1 MNVLKKGLFSIL
13 FSLKSFFYL
22 SYPMLQL
29 LCSLGIG
36 IGLLLSVSSSD
47 VKESSNIITVVF
59 MLFSLS
65 LVLFKQYYRKVL
77 IWSDLRSNN
86 IVYLN

>member
-1 MNVLKKGLFSIL
+1 MTALKKGLFSIL

-59 MLFSLS
+59 IFFSLS
-65 LVLFKQYYRKVL
+65 LVLFKQHYREIL

-86 IVYLN
+86 VIYLH

>member
-1 MNVLKKGLFSIL
+1 MTVLKKGLFSFL

-36 IGLLLSVSSSD
+36 IGLLLSVSSSE
-47 VKESSNIITVVF
+47 VTESSSIITLVF
-59 MLFSLS
+59 ILFSLS
-65 LVLFKQYYRKVL
+65 LVLFKQYYREIL
-77 IWSDLRSNN
+77 IWSDSRNDN
-86 IVYLN
+86 VIYLH

>member
-1 MNVLKKGLFSIL
+1 MTALKKGLFSFL

-47 VKESSNIITVVF
+47 VKESSSVITLAF
-59 MLFSLS
+59 IFFSFC
-65 LVLFKQYYRKVL
+65 LVLFKQYYREML
-77 IWSDLRSNN
+77 IWSDSRENN
-86 IVYLN
+86 VIYLH

>member
-1 MNVLKKGLFSIL
+1 MNVLKKGLFYFL
-13 FSLKSFFYL
+13 FSVKSFFYL

-29 LCSLGIG
+29 LCFLGIG

-47 VKESSNIITVVF
+47 VKESSNIITLVF
-59 MLFSLS
+59 TLFSLS
-65 LVLFKQYYRKVL
+65 LVLFKQHYREIL

-86 IVYLN
+86 VINLH

>member
-36 IGLLLSVSSSD
+36 IGLLLSVSSSE
-47 VKESSNIITVVF
+47 VTESSSIITLVF
-59 MLFSLS
+59 ILFSLS
-65 LVLFKQYYRKVL
+65 LVLFKQYYREML
-77 IWSDLRSNN
+77 IWSDSRNDN
-86 IVYLN
+86 VIYLH

>member
-1 MNVLKKGLFSIL
+1 MNVLKKGLFSLL

-36 IGLLLSVSSSD
+36 IGLLLSVSSSE
-47 VKESSNIITVVF
+47 VTESSSIITLVF
-59 MLFSLS
+59 ILFSLS
-65 LVLFKQYYRKVL
+65 LVLFKQYYRKML
-77 IWSDLRSNN
+77 IWSDSRNDN
-86 IVYLN
+86 VIYLH